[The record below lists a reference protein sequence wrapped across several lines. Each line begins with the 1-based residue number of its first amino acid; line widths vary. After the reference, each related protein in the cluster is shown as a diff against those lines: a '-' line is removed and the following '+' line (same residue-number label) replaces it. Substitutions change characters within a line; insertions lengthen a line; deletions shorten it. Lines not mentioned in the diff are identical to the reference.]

1 MTLDETLRVLNLLAE
16 PNRLRLLIALS
27 QRRLCVCELSA
38 ALHLRQ
44 TVVSQHLRVLRDN
57 GLVINR
63 KDGLWVEYEMSP
75 DALQRP
81 SGKLLRSVLAEAGRD
96 EAVSVDLKSVA
107 EVDRQAVCRKPKGT

>member
-1 MTLDETLRVLNLLAE
+1 MTLHETLRLLNLLAE

-27 QRRLCVCELSA
+27 QRRLCVCEISA
-38 ALHLRQ
+38 ALQLRQ
-44 TVVSQHLRVLRDN
+44 TVVSQHLRVLRDC

-75 DALQRP
+75 EALQRP

-96 EAVSVDLKSVA
+96 DAVAADLKAVA
-107 EVDRQAVCRKPKGT
+107 GVDRRIVCRKPA